1 MPKKRSVRKKALYWW
16 NEQIAETR
24 RRAGRIKRQLTK
36 MKRRGRE
43 EEAIVLR
50 ENLREIKREMKA
62 LIRDAKEK
70 AWTEFVDTLN
80 KDPWARPYKLVM
92 GRLKPWTPP
101 ITETL
106 EPEAVERIVAE
117 LFPGDDDLPPRRY
130 ELPAP
135 WRENW
140 QMKEEEMV
148 WVVKRIGGVAKA
160 PGPDRIP
167 GAAKMAIPHV
177 GEDIR
182 ELMEGCLREGHFPEI
197 WKKATLVLIP
207 KEGKPAGLPSSYKPI
222 CLIDE
227 SAKVFERVIADR
239 IGK

>member
-1 MPKKRSVRKKALYWW
+1 M
-16 NEQIAETR
+16 R
-24 RRAGRIKRQLTK
+24 RRLSGSEK
-36 MKRRGRE
+36 
-43 EEAIVLR
+43 
-50 ENLREIKREMKA
+50 NLREVKKEMKA

-70 AWTEFVDTLN
+70 AWTEFVETLN

-117 LFPGDDDLPPRRY
+117 LFPGDDELPPRRY

-148 WVVKRIGGVAKA
+148 WAVKRIGGVAKA

-167 GAAKMAIPHV
+167 GAALKMAIPHV

>member
-1 MPKKRSVRKKALYWW
+1 MRETLWRACNASMPKKRSVRKKALYWW

-50 ENLREIKREMKA
+50 VNLREIKREMKA

-117 LFPGDDDLPPRRY
+117 LFPGDDELPPRRY

-135 WRENW
+135 WR
-140 QMKEEEMV
+140 K
-148 WVVKRIGGVAKA
+148 
-160 PGPDRIP
+160 
-167 GAAKMAIPHV
+167 
-177 GEDIR
+177 
-182 ELMEGCLREGHFPEI
+182 
-197 WKKATLVLIP
+197 T
-207 KEGKPAGLPSSYKPI
+207 GK
-222 CLIDE
+222 
-227 SAKVFERVIADR
+227 
-239 IGK
+239 